1 MAPAL
6 LSAGQ
11 GGHKQHETERKNQ
24 EHDDAGALGDAW
36 FEKQLFTWGWGTGTV
51 AMGIT
56 MLRIVDPR
64 LRSNTLEQYSAA
76 TIPNTAVEIT
86 AVTFTPVLVLA
97 GSAWAVVGIYGA
109 IAVVGLAIP
118 LVLLRGQR
126 QAAKSG
132 AA

>member
-1 MAPAL
+1 
-6 LSAGQ
+6 
-11 GGHKQHETERKNQ
+11 
-24 EHDDAGALGDAW
+24 
-36 FEKQLFTWGWGTGTV
+36 
-51 AMGIT
+51 MGIA